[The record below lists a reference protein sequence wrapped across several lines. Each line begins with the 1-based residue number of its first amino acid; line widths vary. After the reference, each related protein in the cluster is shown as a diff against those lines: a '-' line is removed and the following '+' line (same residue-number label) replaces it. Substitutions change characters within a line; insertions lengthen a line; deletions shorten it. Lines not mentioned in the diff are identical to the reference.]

1 MNRRHF
7 LVTSAAA
14 SGALLRSSVN
24 DTVRLGCVGIRGMGA
39 GHVERFPKLP
49 NVEVAALCDVDES
62 VLAARLG
69 DMEKAGR
76 KRPAVFTDVRRLL
89 EDKSI
94 DAISIATPNHWHTLI
109 TILACQAGK
118 DVYVEKPCSHNIFES
133 RQIVAAARKYDRIV
147 QHGTQNRSSVPLRDA
162 VQKMREGIIG
172 EVYMARGLCFKTRD
186 TIGHTPDE
194 PVPAGVDYDLWL
206 GPAPKRPFSRNRFHY
221 NWHWNW
227 DYGNGEIG
235 NQGIHQMDVARWG
248 LGVKYPVK
256 ISAMGA
262 RFMFD
267 DDQQTPNSMVSTFE
281 FDEGGKKKQLVFEV
295 RHWLTNGEEGVTVGN
310 LFYGSQ
316 GYFTTAGNKFYL
328 GKDHVPGLTLSD
340 QSGNNLENFIK
351 VVRSRKRSEQNAD
364 IEEGAISC
372 DLVHLA
378 NISYRLG
385 RTLHFDP
392 NTLKCIGD
400 EEANGLFTRNYRSPF
415 IVPVQ
420 V

>member
-14 SGALLRSSVN
+14 SGALLRSSAN
-24 DTVRLGCVGIRGMGA
+24 ETVRLGCVGIRGMGR
-39 GHVERFPKLP
+39 GHVERFAKMP

-62 VLAARLG
+62 VLAARLT
-69 DMEKAGR
+69 DLEKAGW
-76 KRPAVFTDVRRLL
+76 KRPAVFSDVRRLL

-133 RQIVAAARKYDRIV
+133 RQIVAATRKYDRIV
-147 QHGTQNRSSVPLRDA
+147 QHGTQSRSSVALQDA
-162 VQKMREGIIG
+162 IQKMREGIIG

-186 TIGHTPDE
+186 TIGHAPDE

-248 LGVKYPVK
+248 LGVRYPVK
-256 ISAMGA
+256 ISGMGA

-281 FDEGGKKKQLVFEV
+281 FDEAGKKKQLVFEV
-295 RHWLTNGEEGVTVGN
+295 RHWLTNREEGVTVGN

-316 GYFTTAGNKFYL
+316 GYFTTTGNKFFL
-328 GKDHVPGLTLSD
+328 GKN
-340 QSGNNLENFIK
+340 QSPRLALDDKSGDNLENFIK
-351 VVRSRKRSEQNAD
+351 VVRSRKRSEQNAE

-372 DLVHLA
+372 VLVHLA

-385 RTLHFDP
+385 RTLNFDP
-392 NTLKCIGD
+392 NTLRCIGD
-400 EEANGLFTRNYRSPF
+400 EEANSLFTRDYRSPF